1 MIIMNTKDKRVPIR
15 GFSSN
20 TFGIDTII
28 ILGNI
33 LKLIKDINLGP

>member
-1 MIIMNTKDKRVPIR
+1 MIIIDTKDKRVSIR
-15 GFSSN
+15 EFSSN

-33 LKLIKDINLGP
+33 LKLIKDTNLGP